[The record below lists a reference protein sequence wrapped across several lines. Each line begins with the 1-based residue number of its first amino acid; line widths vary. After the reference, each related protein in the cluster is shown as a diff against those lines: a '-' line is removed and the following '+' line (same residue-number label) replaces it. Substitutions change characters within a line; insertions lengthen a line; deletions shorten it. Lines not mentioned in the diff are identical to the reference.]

1 VSHSPQVVAPT
12 APGPLA
18 YPLDPVAMLAR
29 IREAEVTHVVTVPDT
44 HQRTLLD
51 LLTTAAEPQLITVC
65 TEDEAMGVNL
75 GLYLGGKRP
84 MLLIQ
89 NSGFYA
95 AMNTVRGLSLDAR
108 VPACMLIGEFLRDP
122 AIAPADH
129 ASRLVRLLEPTLRT
143 WQIPFHRLDRPDD
156 LGAIPR
162 AMDQAWRDRT
172 PVALLVGAPTA
183 EPA

>member
-1 VSHSPQVVAPT
+1 
-12 APGPLA
+12 
-18 YPLDPVAMLAR
+18 MLAA
-29 IREAEVTHVVTVPDT
+29 IRRAEVTHVVTVPDT

-51 LLTTAAEPQLITVC
+51 LLAESVEPELITVC

-108 VPACMLIGEFLRDP
+108 VPACMLIGEYLRDP
-122 AIAPADH
+122 AVPPADH
-129 ASRLVRLLEPTLRT
+129 PSRLVRLLEPTLQT
-143 WQIPFHRLDRPDD
+143 WGIGYYRLDGPTD
-156 LGAIPR
+156 LASIPL
-162 AMDQAWRDRT
+162 AVEEALHDRK

>member
-1 VSHSPQVVAPT
+1 
-12 APGPLA
+12 
-18 YPLDPVAMLAR
+18 MLTK
-29 IREAEVTHVVTVPDT
+29 IREAGVTHVITVPDT

-51 LLTTAAEPQLITVC
+51 LLAGPEDPELITVC

-75 GLYLGGKRP
+75 GLFLGGMRP

-108 VPACMLIGEFLRDP
+108 IPACMLIGEFSRDP
-122 AIAPADH
+122 AVAPADH
-129 ASRLVRLLEPTLRT
+129 PSRLVHLLEPTLRA
-143 WQIPFHRLDRPDD
+143 WEIPCYRLDGPDD
-156 LGAIPR
+156 LTAIPAAVDR
-162 AMDQAWRDRT
+162 SWRDRA

-183 EPA
+183 EAA